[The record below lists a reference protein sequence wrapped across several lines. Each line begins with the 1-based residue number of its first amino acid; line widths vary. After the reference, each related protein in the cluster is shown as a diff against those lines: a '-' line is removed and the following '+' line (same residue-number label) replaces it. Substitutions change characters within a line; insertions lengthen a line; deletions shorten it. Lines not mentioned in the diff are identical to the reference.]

1 MKGYRGRY
9 IFALCLTVI
18 GQIMYITNPIFS
30 QKIVD
35 EFIYS
40 NDPVKAIAEHKD
52 VLIGLCLCIIVFTLV
67 RTTIQFSANML
78 YEKCSQGMLSKIR
91 SYLFKNVQRQD
102 MSFYDKNTTGD
113 LMTRLSGD
121 LDMVRHT
128 VAWIIKTLLESITLF
143 LTTSVYFIVLDPLM
157 ALCLIA
163 LTPIIFIISVIFKNK
178 IGPKYVDLR
187 ERLSQLNTQ
196 AQENIAGNR
205 VVRAFARE
213 DYEIDRFQDKNKE
226 YARANKEAALTWLDF
241 FPFIETTAQGL
252 TVIQLIAGGIFVI
265 TGRLTMGEYVA
276 FGALIWTLSNPMRTI
291 GTLINDFQH
300 FLASANKIIEVYYS
314 RPLIADRP
322 DAVDMPE
329 HFKGDIEF
337 KDVVFGYDDKSTV
350 LNGINIKINSGETV
364 AIMGETGSGKT
375 SLINLIP
382 RFYDVRSGEVLVDG
396 VNVRR
401 MKLHQLRSNIGVA
414 MQDVILW
421 SDTIDGNISF
431 YDTDMSEEDVHYFAK
446 LSDAD
451 EFIQKLSEGYDTIIG
466 ERGVGLS
473 GGQKQRISLARA
485 LAMRPSILILDDTT
499 SAVDLET
506 EKEIQHNL
514 ADLDFKC
521 TKIIIAQRIS
531 SAKNADKIIILKDG
545 KISECGT
552 HDELLKNPDGYYSEI
567 YRLQNGGYDVK
578 GGGLNGKE

>member
-40 NDPVKAIAEHKD
+40 NDPVQAIAEHKD
-52 VLIGLCLCIIVFTLV
+52 ILIGLCLCIIVFTLV

-163 LTPIIFIISVIFKNK
+163 LTPVIFIISVIFKNK

-451 EFIQKLSEGYDTIIG
+451 EFIQKLPEGYDTIIG

-567 YRLQNGGYDVK
+567 YRLQNGDYDVK